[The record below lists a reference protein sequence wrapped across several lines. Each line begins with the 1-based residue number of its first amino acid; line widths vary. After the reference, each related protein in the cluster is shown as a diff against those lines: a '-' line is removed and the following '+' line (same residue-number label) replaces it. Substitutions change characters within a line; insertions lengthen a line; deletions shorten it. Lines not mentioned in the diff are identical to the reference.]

1 MFVQT
6 TNNACFKQTTAW
18 LVTIKAF
25 CKKRKKKSQT
35 LKRFL
40 STSSRIIRI
49 SKKRFHKGLQNM
61 YFFTKHFVMKN
72 YIFFVVVKVFSKQF
86 CDYAVNQVLLKSNF
100 KFITKK
106 HTYLSVHR
114 HSISAREETESAR
127 NRFGRPIQSVRTCKQ
142 VFIPLSAYC
151 QTNNSNSVVY
161 ERRVVERETKT

>member
-1 MFVQT
+1 
-6 TNNACFKQTTAW
+6 
-18 LVTIKAF
+18 
-25 CKKRKKKSQT
+25 
-35 LKRFL
+35 
-40 STSSRIIRI
+40 
-49 SKKRFHKGLQNM
+49 M

-151 QTNNSNSVVY
+151 QTNNSNSVVCK
-161 ERRVVERETKT
+161 RRVVERETKTQENNYFRRPFMQFIDPEKRLLHPRDRRLLKLFVILGYTKDSCVPL